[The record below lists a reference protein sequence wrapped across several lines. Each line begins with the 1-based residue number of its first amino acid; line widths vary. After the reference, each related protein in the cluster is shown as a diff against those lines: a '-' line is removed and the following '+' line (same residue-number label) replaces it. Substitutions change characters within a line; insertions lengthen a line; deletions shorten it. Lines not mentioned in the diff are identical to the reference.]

1 MRYSAIKVM
10 GTFFRHI
17 YRSEDKG
24 EPPIYSHGDVG
35 YIFFSLYIQMQGKRR
50 KSLGR
55 QTPLEEQISSE
66 KVKNAC
72 KGRGLIAVMLRFQ
85 NDSCKFL
92 YG

>member
-1 MRYSAIKVM
+1 M

-17 YRSEDKG
+17 LRSEDKG
-24 EPPIYSHGDVG
+24 EPQYIVIEVQD
-35 YIFFSLYIQMQGKRR
+35 IFFSLYIQMQGKRR

>member
-1 MRYSAIKVM
+1 M

-17 YRSEDKG
+17 LRSEDKG
-24 EPPIYSHGDVG
+24 EPQYIVMEVQD
-35 YIFFSLYIQMQGKRR
+35 IFFSLYIQMQGKRR

-66 KVKNAC
+66 KVKNAY